1 MNNKEKIVKILPMMQ
16 KEPMTLLVKPDK
28 LSPISNQLNFALV
41 LEKGWEEKNN
51 VNKYNDFEWVFSYE
65 HLLKSADLCKRN
77 VYWKASVQNFM
88 YEKDFNV
95 SVIHNE
101 LMSNRFK
108 VKHKHKFVIYERGK
122 KRTIQSVH
130 IRERVVQRCLCD
142 YCLTPLLE
150 PTFCYDNCASQKNKG
165 ISFAIDRVKRH
176 LQKYYREY
184 GNNDGYILLF
194 DYSNYFGSI
203 NHEMIMGKLK
213 KYVTDQRILDIV
225 QIFINEFDEGLGL
238 GSQVSQV
245 LSLFAASP
253 IDHMIKDQM
262 RFKYFIRYMDDGL
275 IIHNDKKELEN
286 LLKKI
291 IVMSDELGFTINK
304 KKTHIA
310 TIKHFRFL
318 KKRFS
323 LLDNGKIIVKLS
335 ADSITRMRR
344 KLIKF
349 EKLYDEGR
357 MSFENIKTSYQSWR
371 GFALQY
377 DSYNSVQRLDKYY
390 ENLISKIIKKELE
403 RKKVKTKSI

>member
-1 MNNKEKIVKILPMMQ
+1 MAQ
-16 KEPMTLLVKPDK
+16 KELVTLLLCTDK
-28 LSPISNQLNFALV
+28 LFSVSNQLNFALV
-41 LEKGWEEKNN
+41 LESGWESVKKMS
-51 VNKYNDFEWVFSYE
+51 KYNDFDWVFSYD

-88 YEKDFNV
+88 FEKDFNV

-101 LMSNRFK
+101 LMENRFR
-108 VKHKHKFVIYERGK
+108 VKHKHKFSLYERGK

-150 PTFCYDNCASQKNKG
+150 PTLCYDNCASQKNKG
-165 ISFAIDRVKRH
+165 ISFAINRVQRH
-176 LQKYYREY
+176 LQKYYRKH
-184 GNNDGYILLF
+184 GNKGYVLLF

-203 NHEMIMGKLK
+203 NHEMIMNKLK
-213 KYVTDQRILDIV
+213 KYVTDERILNII

-245 LSLFAASP
+245 LSLFAASSV
-253 IDHMIKDQM
+253 DHMIKDEM
-262 RFKYFIRYMDDGL
+262 RFKYYIRYMDDGL
-275 IIHNDKKELEN
+275 IIHNDKKELEE

-291 IVMSDELGFTINK
+291 IQLSNDLGLTINT
-304 KKTHIA
+304 KKTHI
-310 TIKHFRFL
+310 TSIKNFKFL

-323 LLDNGKIIVKLS
+323 LLDNGKIIIRLS

-344 KLIKF
+344 KLKKF
-349 EKLYDEGR
+349 EGLYRAGK
-357 MSFENIKTSYQSWR
+357 MSLENIETSYKSWR

-377 DSYNSVQRLDKYY
+377 NSYNTVKKLDEYY
-390 ENLISKIIKKELE
+390 DELIKKIL
-403 RKKVKTKSI
+403 RKGGGSNE

>member
-1 MNNKEKIVKILPMMQ
+1 MAQ
-16 KEPMTLLVKPDK
+16 KELVTLLLCTDK
-28 LSPISNQLNFALV
+28 LFSVSNQLNFALV
-41 LEKGWEEKNN
+41 LESGWESVKKMS
-51 VNKYNDFEWVFSYE
+51 KYNDFDWVFSYD

-88 YEKDFNV
+88 FEKDFNV

-101 LMSNRFK
+101 LMENRFR
-108 VKHKHKFVIYERGK
+108 VKHKHKFSLYERGK

-150 PTFCYDNCASQKNKG
+150 PTLCYDNCASQKNKG
-165 ISFAIDRVKRH
+165 ISFAIDRVQRH
-176 LQKYYREY
+176 LQKYYRKH
-184 GNNDGYILLF
+184 GNKGYVLLF

-203 NHEMIMGKLK
+203 NHEMIMNKLK
-213 KYVTDQRILDIV
+213 KYVTDERILNII

-245 LSLFAASP
+245 LSLFAASSV
-253 IDHMIKDQM
+253 DHMIKDEM
-262 RFKYFIRYMDDGL
+262 RFKYYIRYMDDGL
-275 IIHNDKKELEN
+275 IIHNDKKELEE

-291 IVMSDELGFTINK
+291 IQLSNDLGLTINT
-304 KKTHIA
+304 KKTHI
-310 TIKHFRFL
+310 TSIKNFKFL

-323 LLDNGKIIVKLS
+323 LLDNGKIIIRLS

-344 KLIKF
+344 KLKKF
-349 EKLYDEGR
+349 EGLYRAGK
-357 MSFENIKTSYQSWR
+357 MSLENIETSYKSWR

-377 DSYNSVQRLDKYY
+377 NSYNTVKRLDKYY
-390 ENLISKIIKKELE
+390 DELIKKIL
-403 RKKVKTKSI
+403 RKGGGSNE

>member
-1 MNNKEKIVKILPMMQ
+1 MAQ
-16 KEPMTLLVKPDK
+16 KELVTILLCTDK
-28 LSPISNQLNFALV
+28 LFPVSNQLKYALV
-41 LEKGWEEKNN
+41 LELGWESEKKMS
-51 VNKYNDFEWVFSYE
+51 KYNDFNWVFSYD

-101 LMSNRFK
+101 LMENRFV
-108 VKHKHKFVIYERGK
+108 VKHKHKFSLYERGK
-122 KRTIQSVH
+122 KRKIQSVH

-165 ISFAIDRVKRH
+165 ISFAINRAQRH

-184 GNNDGYILLF
+184 GNNGYVLLF

-203 NHEMIMGKLK
+203 NHEMIMNKLK
-213 KYVTDQRILDIV
+213 KYITDERILNLI

-253 IDHMIKDQM
+253 IDHMIKDKMQ
-262 RFKYFIRYMDDGL
+262 FKYFIRYMDDGL
-275 IIHNDKKELEN
+275 IIHNDKKKLEELLE
-286 LLKKI
+286 KI
-291 IVMSDELGFTINK
+291 IQISNEMGLTINQ
-304 KKTHIA
+304 KKTHI
-310 TIKHFRFL
+310 TSIKNFRFL

-323 LLDNGKIIVKLS
+323 LLDNGKIVVKLS

-344 KLIKF
+344 KIKKY
-349 EKLYDEGR
+349 ENLYRAGK
-357 MSFENIKTSYQSWR
+357 MSLENIETSYKSWR

-377 DSYNSVQRLDKYY
+377 DSYNSVKRLDKYY
-390 ENLISKIIKKELE
+390 DELIKKL
-403 RKKVKTKSI
+403 RKGGGNDE

>member
-1 MNNKEKIVKILPMMQ
+1 MENKE
-16 KEPMTLLVKPDK
+16 
-28 LSPISNQLNFALV
+28 N
-41 LEKGWEEKNN
+41 
-51 VNKYNDFEWVFSYE
+51 YNDFEWVFSYE

-77 VYWKASVQNFM
+77 VNWKASVQNFM

-101 LMSNRFK
+101 LMKNRFR
-108 VKHKHKFVIYERGK
+108 VKHKHKFGLYERGK
-122 KRTIQSVH
+122 KRIIQSVH

-150 PTFCYDNCASQKNKG
+150 PTFCYDNCASQKGKG
-165 ISFAIDRVKRH
+165 ISFAINRVQRH
-176 LQKYYREY
+176 LQKYYREN
-184 GNNDGYILLF
+184 GSNSGYVLLF

-203 NHEMIMGKLK
+203 NHDMIMNKLK
-213 KYVTDQRILDIV
+213 KYVTDKRILDII

-253 IDHMIKDQM
+253 IDHMIKDKM

-275 IIHNDKKELEN
+275 IIHNNKKELEN
-286 LLKKI
+286 LLEKI
-291 IVMSDELGFTINK
+291 IEMSDELGLTINK

-310 TIKHFRFL
+310 TINHFRFL

-323 LLDNGKIIVKLS
+323 LLDNGKIVIKLS

-344 KLIKF
+344 KLKKF
-349 EKLYDEGR
+349 ENLYKSGK
-357 MSFENIKTSYQSWR
+357 MSLENIKTSYQSWR

-377 DSYNSVQRLDKYY
+377 NSYNSVKRMDEYY
-390 ENLISKIIKKELE
+390 NILIKKITEKGGGKNE
-403 RKKVKTKSI
+403 